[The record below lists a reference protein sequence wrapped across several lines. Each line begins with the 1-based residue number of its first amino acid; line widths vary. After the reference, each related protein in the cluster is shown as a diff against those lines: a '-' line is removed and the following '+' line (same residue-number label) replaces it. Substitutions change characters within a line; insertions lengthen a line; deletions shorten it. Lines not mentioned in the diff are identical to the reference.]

1 MSTRAIKRDHAGN
14 QVVQIFMLGA
24 YVVRK
29 RHLAFAIMRSDKAAF
44 LSEAQFYETV
54 IPNDNLLETEQF
66 VLIKGLS
73 ACLANGAAP
82 TLNTILGGGRSP
94 SMA

>member
-1 MSTRAIKRDHAGN
+1 
-14 QVVQIFMLGA
+14 
-24 YVVRK
+24 
-29 RHLAFAIMRSDKAAF
+29 MRSDKAAF
-44 LSEAQFYETV
+44 LSDAQFYETV

-82 TLNTILGGGRSP
+82 TLNTILGGRSP